1 MKLSITKIKKISTII
16 VFAIA
21 FVGLGCFV
29 FAQVETVVNKHVLGD
44 SDQDGLSDSEE
55 ATYGTDP
62 NNADSDGDGYSDGVE
77 ITSGYDPL
85 KPAPGDRVAF
95 SSAKQASDLTDA
107 ANLTGTFS
115 DTINEFIAKK
125 ESSNE
130 AVSMNEINDLITGS
144 LGEKIGGA
152 ITFETLPKIE
162 VSQLNIKKQDYE
174 DLSETERS
182 EKLHKDSEKYLSDIL
197 YLLFTNAP
205 QTITSESEF
214 NEFKRDFVEHM
225 NMLSTEN
232 PDYDYFRNF
241 ASKMETASQQAQK
254 IEVPESLVETHVKL
268 IQLID
273 GYLALR
279 DPSLPA
285 IEDPVTRVIIMS
297 RARMLIELTGEFFK
311 SADAALSQNTSTP
324 ASDSE

>member
-1 MKLSITKIKKISTII
+1 MKFSITKIKNVSAII
-16 VFAIA
+16 IFAIA
-21 FVGLGCFV
+21 FVGLGFFV
-29 FAQVETVVNKHVLGD
+29 FAQVETAVNKHILGD

-55 ATYGTDP
+55 ASYGTNP

-85 KPAPGDRVAF
+85 KPAPGDRTTF
-95 SSAKQASDLTDA
+95 SLAKQASNLADTADLTD
-107 ANLTGTFS
+107 TFS

-125 ESSNE
+125 EGSNE
-130 AVSMNEINDLITGS
+130 TVSMNEINDLITGS

-162 VSQLNIKKQDYE
+162 TSQLTIKKQNYDN
-174 DLSETERS
+174 LSETEKT
-182 EKLHKDSEKYLSDIL
+182 EKLKEDSEKYLSDIL

-205 QTITSESEF
+205 QAITSENEF
-214 NEFKRDFVEHM
+214 NKFKQDFIERM

-241 ASKMETASQQAQK
+241 ASKLETASQQARE

-268 IQLID
+268 IQLVD

-279 DPSLPA
+279 DPSLPN

-311 SADAALSQNTSTP
+311 NANTALSLEKSAP
-324 ASDSE
+324 VSETE